1 MKSSII
7 QIGFSFLFL
16 ALTIMSCEK
25 DSEFF
30 NDSSNDFEI
39 ITITEKGNYN
49 LLISNANNL
58 PQIVKR
64 IEKYDTTKV
73 LKWSKEEASSYWINP
88 DQVVATVDS
97 LGNKTYAFELKSKR
111 YEPDHL
117 YNLIVATRVDN
128 KKVHPFIMD
137 YQFIN
142 SNKYAYAREEKREF
156 KGTINVYSYQNFIS
170 SVGNLSARDTLNAT
184 PCYEDMGRTVS
195 DSSDSGDGSSGGTG
209 GDGGGLGNG
218 TTGGSSTWAPVPPP
232 STTTITVK
240 NKTVGYV
247 EVGEGDYVNALTE
260 DFKGESSTESTTTT
274 VDEDCP
280 NDVALLLPI
289 NEEEDRIITNEL
301 IEREKCIFEMLTK
314 NSDDFIKE
322 LLNNFEG
329 ESEFDVQLISR
340 DGVFNGDSEVNA
352 KTSPPID
359 GLIIIEFN
367 SNLLY
372 KYGVLY
378 VARTFLHEF
387 IHAKMNF
394 TLYSTNPNITDLNF
408 LETYTNYEKKYIR
421 SYDAQHQTMA
431 ELYVNSMA
439 SALKKFHRSAL
450 LDEYNFLHESENF
463 NDSFYE
469 SLAWRGLQN
478 QNVEAYNQ
486 LEKSKKEALNKLYEK
501 FLPELT
507 KNCSYE

>member
-1 MKSSII
+1 MKSSIFK
-7 QIGFSFLFL
+7 IGFSFLFL

-25 DSEFF
+25 ESEFF

-64 IEKYDTTKV
+64 IEKYDKTKSF
-73 LKWSKEEASSYWINP
+73 KWSKEEASSYWINP

-111 YEPDHL
+111 YEPEHL
-117 YNLIVATRVDN
+117 YNLIVATRVDD

-184 PCYEDMGRTVS
+184 PCYEDIGRTVS
-195 DSSDSGDGSSGGTG
+195 DSSESSGGGDG
-209 GDGGGLGNG
+209 GDSGGLGNG

-274 VDEDCP
+274 IDEDCP

-301 IEREKCIFEMLTK
+301 RDARNASLKC
-314 NSDDFIKE
+314 
-322 LLNNFEG
+322 
-329 ESEFDVQLISR
+329 
-340 DGVFNGDSEVNA
+340 
-352 KTSPPID
+352 
-359 GLIIIEFN
+359 
-367 SNLLY
+367 
-372 KYGVLY
+372 
-378 VARTFLHEF
+378 
-387 IHAKMNF
+387 
-394 TLYSTNPNITDLNF
+394 
-408 LETYTNYEKKYIR
+408 
-421 SYDAQHQTMA
+421 
-431 ELYVNSMA
+431 
-439 SALKKFHRSAL
+439 
-450 LDEYNFLHESENF
+450 
-463 NDSFYE
+463 
-469 SLAWRGLQN
+469 LQKI
-478 QNVEAYNQ
+478 QMI
-486 LEKSKKEALNKLYEK
+486 L
-501 FLPELT
+501 
-507 KNCSYE
+507 

>member
-1 MKSSII
+1 MKSSIFK
-7 QIGFSFLFL
+7 IGFSFLFL

-25 DSEFF
+25 DSEIF
-30 NDSSNDFEI
+30 NDNANDFEI

-64 IEKYDTTKV
+64 IEKYDKTKSF
-73 LKWSKEEASSYWINP
+73 KWSKEEASSYWINP

-111 YEPDHL
+111 YEPEHL
-117 YNLIVATRVDN
+117 YNLIVATRVDD

-184 PCYEDMGRTVS
+184 PCYEDIGRTVS
-195 DSSDSGDGSSGGTG
+195 DSSESSGGGDG
-209 GDGGGLGNG
+209 GDSGGLGNG

-274 VDEDCP
+274 IDEDCP

-301 IEREKCIFEMLTK
+301 REREKCIFEMLTK
-314 NSDDFIKE
+314 NSDDFIRE
-322 LLNNFEG
+322 LLSNFEG
-329 ESEFDVQLISR
+329 ESEFDVKLISR
-340 DGVFNGDSEVNA
+340 DGVFDDDSEVNA
-352 KTSPPID
+352 KTNPS
-359 GLIIIEFN
+359 IENGEITIKFN
-367 SNLLY
+367 SNIL
-372 KYGVLY
+372 KDYGVLSI
-378 VARTFLHEF
+378 ARTFLHEL
-387 IHAKMNF
+387 IHAKMYYV
-394 TLYSTNPNITDLNF
+394 LYSTNTDLEEMEF
-408 LETYTNYEKKYIR
+408 LETFTKYDNKYTQ
-421 SYDAQHQTMA
+421 SYNAQHQTMA
-431 ELYVNSMA
+431 ELYVNTMT

-486 LEKSKKEALNKLYEK
+486 LDKSKKEALNKLYEE

-507 KNCSYE
+507 KNCNTN

>member
-111 YEPDHL
+111 YEPYHL

-137 YQFIN
+137 YQFIH
-142 SNKYAYAREEKREF
+142 SNKYAYAREEKRKF

-184 PCYEDMGRTVS
+184 PCYEDIGRTVS
-195 DSSDSGDGSSGGTG
+195 DSSESSGGGDG
-209 GDGGGLGNG
+209 GDSGGLGNG

-274 VDEDCP
+274 IDEDCP

-301 IEREKCIFEMLTK
+301 REREKCIFEMLTK
-314 NSDDFIKE
+314 NSDDFIRE
-322 LLNNFEG
+322 LLSNFEG
-329 ESEFDVQLISR
+329 ESEFDVKLISR
-340 DGVFNGDSEVNA
+340 DGVFDDDSEVNA
-352 KTSPPID
+352 KTNPSIEN
-359 GLIIIEFN
+359 GEITIEFN
-367 SNLLY
+367 SNIL
-372 KYGVLY
+372 KDYGVLSI
-378 VARTFLHEF
+378 ARTFLHEL
-387 IHAKMNF
+387 IHAKMYYV
-394 TLYSTNPNITDLNF
+394 LYSTNTDLEEMEF
-408 LETYTNYEKKYIR
+408 LETFTKYDNKYTQ
-421 SYDAQHQTMA
+421 SYNAQHQTMA
-431 ELYVNSMA
+431 ELYVNTMT
-439 SALKKFHRSAL
+439 SALKKFHRSAF

-507 KNCSYE
+507 KNCNTN